1 MNYYRIIHP
10 ATGKVVN
17 LYSLNS
23 SSAVKNGEKLLLY
36 SWLDNDDQK
45 WGMESKNGKILLR
58 LKRDTNKV
66 MNRNSNTNEAIVWN
80 YSDDTET
87 NADSLIY
94 QEVSSD
100 GYNRI
105 RLDGRGL
112 YLTKNENNNYLCWMS
127 KISSNRQNF
136 KLELVESGQTR
147 ISMPVNVNQKYTAN
161 DPWIR
166 DYGCAVCCGV
176 DVASWFNKKNYSLSD
191 FKVNV
196 HYYENKNGYQWTGPD
211 GFNFESAVSTASES
225 EAQTIEHIRQY
236 VDSNTPIACHA
247 VGSGG
252 EHWFVAFETTTA
264 AGTTWKTAGINVL
277 DPFNKDDKN
286 RSGREVPIYTAMYSS
301 SVLAGIDKIRV
312 PRGRLLSRDKK

>member
-1 MNYYRIIHP
+1 MGQFDFTYELPTNF
-10 ATGKVVN
+10 
-17 LYSLNS
+17 S
-23 SSAVKNGEKLLLY
+23 SIVI
-36 SWLDNDDQK
+36 Q
-45 WGMESKNGKILLR
+45 LLR
-58 LKRDTNKV
+58 QKQHND
-66 MNRNSNTNEAIVWN
+66 IVWN

-176 DVASWFNKKNYSLSD
+176 DIASWFNKKNYSLFD

-225 EAQTIEHIRQY
+225 EAQTIEHLKTRRQ
-236 VDSNTPIACHA
+236 PL
-247 VGSGG
+247 
-252 EHWFVAFETTTA
+252 TA
-264 AGTTWKTAGINVL
+264 SMT
-277 DPFNKDDKN
+277 
-286 RSGREVPIYTAMYSS
+286 
-301 SVLAGIDKIRV
+301 
-312 PRGRLLSRDKK
+312 

>member
-66 MNRNSNTNEAIVWN
+66 MNKNSNTNEAIVWN

-176 DVASWFNKKNYSLSD
+176 DIASWFNKKNYSLFD

-225 EAQTIEHIRQY
+225 EAQTIKCKLKI
-236 VDSNTPIACHA
+236 
-247 VGSGG
+247 
-252 EHWFVAFETTTA
+252 
-264 AGTTWKTAGINVL
+264 
-277 DPFNKDDKN
+277 
-286 RSGREVPIYTAMYSS
+286 S
-301 SVLAGIDKIRV
+301 SVSQLTRQQNISI
-312 PRGRLLSRDKK
+312 

>member
-1 MNYYRIIHP
+1 MN
-10 ATGKVVN
+10 K
-17 LYSLNS
+17 
-23 SSAVKNGEKLLLY
+23 
-36 SWLDNDDQK
+36 
-45 WGMESKNGKILLR
+45 
-58 LKRDTNKV
+58 
-66 MNRNSNTNEAIVWN
+66 NSNTNEAIVWN

-176 DVASWFNKKNYSLSD
+176 DIASWFNKKNYSLFD

-225 EAQTIEHIRQY
+225 EAQTIEHTFY
-236 VDSNTPIACHA
+236 PWCGTPCIPDGC
-247 VGSGG
+247 
-252 EHWFVAFETTTA
+252 
-264 AGTTWKTAGINVL
+264 
-277 DPFNKDDKN
+277 
-286 RSGREVPIYTAMYSS
+286 R
-301 SVLAGIDKIRV
+301 
-312 PRGRLLSRDKK
+312 